1 MKLIRY
7 NFFIGLMLL
16 VIMFVSSCSIETYAT
31 KKDDANQEILSYI
44 LDNNIDAT
52 PKNSGLVFIPIS
64 NGEGDCPNSKAS
76 VAFHYKGYYMNGDVF
91 DSSYDK
97 SYPLVVQLGNN
108 TIIKGLEEALMMMNK
123 GSKAMVII
131 PFYLAYN
138 DREFAPVPPYSN
150 LIFELELID
159 FLSVPQ

>member
-31 KKDDANQEILSYI
+31 KKDDANQEILTYI

-91 DSSYDK
+91 DSSATYFLLK
-97 SYPLVVQLGNN
+97 VLV
-108 TIIKGLEEALMMMNK
+108 
-123 GSKAMVII
+123 
-131 PFYLAYN
+131 
-138 DREFAPVPPYSN
+138 
-150 LIFELELID
+150 IFT
-159 FLSVPQ
+159 V